1 MGRNLLYFSCIS
13 GYVRFLNDRREK
25 VRSEN
30 PNLPFPEITKLLAVE
45 WSQLPASQ
53 KQVTAYAMKLKL
65 FEINFRVFVMY
76 KGM

>member
-1 MGRNLLYFSCIS
+1 VTEEKVSIGFEGKNSKYFHYIS

-25 VRSEN
+25 VRSDN

-53 KQVTAYAMKLKL
+53 KQV
-65 FEINFRVFVMY
+65 I
-76 KGM
+76 